1 MIRLDPLPISHEKD
15 SKMKTFLLNSALIA
29 ITLSLSALG
38 GPAASPAFAAEAPA
52 TDPAPTVDVDPA
64 LWVVRDADST
74 VYLFGTVHILKPGMG
89 WFDEAVKDAFDKS
102 DRLVLEIV
110 EPDTAT
116 TQKLFAKY
124 GFDQNGKTLSSK
136 MNADE
141 NRIFTKAMEKVGLP
155 AAAFEPFDPWAA
167 AVTMQVMGLQ
177 KGGYD
182 TNSGVETQLTAAA
195 KAANKPIGA
204 VETMEG
210 QLAIFDGLSQDI
222 QVKFLVESAKAVDDM
237 TLSMDNMVALW
248 AKPDP
253 VGLAQV
259 MYVGL
264 TDPALH
270 AALLT
275 NRNANWAVW
284 ISKQLEKPG
293 TTFMA
298 VGAGHL
304 AGTTSVQHL
313 LSAYGITA
321 ERVQY

>member
-1 MIRLDPLPISHEKD
+1 
-15 SKMKTFLLNSALIA
+15 MKTFLLNSALLTIA
-29 ITLSLSALG
+29 LSLSALG
-38 GPAASPAFAAEAPA
+38 GPISTPALAAETPPA
-52 TDPAPTVDVDPA
+52 ATPVDVDPA
-64 LWVVRDADST
+64 LWVVKDADT
-74 VYLFGTVHILKPGMG
+74 TIYLFGTVHILKPGMG

-102 DRLVLEIV
+102 DRLILEIV
-110 EPDTAT
+110 EPDAAM

-124 GFDQNGKTLSSK
+124 GLDQNGKTLSSK
-136 MNADE
+136 MTAE
-141 NRIFTKAMEKVGLP
+141 EKAIFAKAMEKVGLP

-167 AVTMQVMGLQ
+167 AVTMQVVGLQ

-210 QLAIFDGLSQDI
+210 QLAIFDGLSQET
-222 QVKFLVESAKAVDDM
+222 QVKFLVESATAVDDM
-237 TLSMDNMVALW
+237 ALSMDNMVALW

-253 VGLAQV
+253 DGLAQV
-259 MYVGL
+259 MNEGL
-264 TDPALH
+264 TDPKLH

-284 ISKQLEKPG
+284 IDKQLEKPG

-313 LSAYGITA
+313 LTAYGIKA
-321 ERVQY
+321 ARVEY

>member
-1 MIRLDPLPISHEKD
+1 
-15 SKMKTFLLNSALIA
+15 MKTFLLNSALLA

-38 GPAASPAFAAEAPA
+38 GPITTPALAAETPPA
-52 TDPAPTVDVDPA
+52 VTQVDVDPA
-64 LWVVRDADST
+64 LWVVKDADT
-74 VYLFGTVHILKPGMG
+74 TLYLFGTVHILKPGMS
-89 WFDEAVKDAFDKS
+89 WFDEAVKEAFDKS

-110 EPDTAT
+110 EPDAAM

-124 GFDQNGKTLSSK
+124 GLDQNGKKLSSK
-136 MNADE
+136 MTAEENA
-141 NRIFTKAMEKVGLP
+141 IFAKAMEKVGLP
-155 AAAFEPFDPWAA
+155 AATFEPFDPWAA
-167 AVTMQVMGLQ
+167 AVTMQVVGLQ

-210 QLAIFDGLSQDI
+210 QLAIFDGLSQET
-222 QVKFLVESAKAVDDM
+222 QVKFLVESAKVVDDM
-237 TLSMDNMVALW
+237 TLSMDKMVALW

-253 VGLAQV
+253 DGLAQV
-259 MYVGL
+259 MNEGL
-264 TDPALH
+264 TDPKLH

-275 NRNANWAVW
+275 SRNANWAVW
-284 ISKQLEKPG
+284 INKQLEKPG

-313 LSAYGITA
+313 LSAYGIKA
-321 ERVQY
+321 ERVEY